1 MKESGDMDP
10 LSEFF
15 TKLWNG
21 FNALTT
27 GKKLSLLMAVVVT
40 LFSIMALVYFTN
52 QIDYRVLFSN
62 LTTDDA
68 GNIVGKL
75 QEKKIPYRISP
86 DGTTI
91 SVSSEKVSELRLE
104 LAAAGLPHGGGV
116 GFEIFDNKTIGATE
130 FEQQLNYRRAL
141 QGELTRTI
149 NALDEIQQSR
159 VHLAIP
165 KDSLFVDQQK
175 KTTASVT
182 LKLKSGRS
190 LRQAQIDGIAHLVAS
205 SIEGMNAE
213 DVMIIDS
220 LGNIL
225 SRNIG
230 DSKLAKMSGA
240 QIDYQ
245 QGIEKDL
252 GSRIQSM
259 LENVVGLGKAVV
271 RVSADLDFRMTE
283 KTEET
288 YDPES
293 PVVRSTQKQ
302 SEKSTAPVSGKS
314 AAAGA
319 TAANAENE
327 KTDETINY
335 EINKVTSKTV
345 MPVGEIKKLSIAVL
359 VDGTYTKNKK
369 GEEVYHPRD
378 KKEIESLENLVRKS
392 AGFNE
397 GRGDQVAVTNMPF
410 KKGEGEAETAGA
422 GAWYDKI
429 LLFSPLIKYGIVI
442 VAIALVFLFIL
453 RPLVK
458 GITSGIRIREV
469 HVPQAA
475 PAMAVETAEGQV
487 PPMPRRM
494 DEGPMTDA
502 ELTKRLA
509 NADAKTFAELLRN
522 WLK

>member
-1 MKESGDMDP
+1 MDP
-10 LSEFF
+10 LSQFF
-15 TKLWNG
+15 TRLWSG
-21 FNALTT
+21 FSSLDA
-27 GKKLSLLMAVVVT
+27 GKKISLFIAVVIS
-40 LFSIMALVYFTN
+40 LSSILALVYFTN
-52 QIDYRVLFSN
+52 QIDYRILFSG
-62 LTTDDA
+62 LGSEDA
-68 GNIVGKL
+68 GSIVGKL

-86 DGTTI
+86 DGATV
-91 SVSSEKVSELRLE
+91 SVPSEKVSELRLE
-104 LAAAGLPHGGGV
+104 MATAGLPHGGGV

-130 FEQQLNYRRAL
+130 FEQRLNYLRAQ
-141 QGELTRTI
+141 QGELSRTI
-149 NALDEIQQSR
+149 NSLDEIQQSR

-175 KTTASVT
+175 KATASVT
-182 LKLKSGRS
+182 IKLKTGRS
-190 LRQAQIDGIAHLVAS
+190 LRQTQIDGIAHLVAS

-220 LGNIL
+220 VGNIL
-225 SRNIG
+225 SKNTG
-230 DSKLAKMSGA
+230 DSKLTKMSGA
-240 QIDYQ
+240 QSDYQ

-252 GSRIQSM
+252 ASRIQSM
-259 LENVVGLGKAVV
+259 LENVVGTGKAVV

-302 SEKSTAPVSGKS
+302 SEKSSAPVTGKS
-314 AAAGA
+314 AAAA
-319 TAANAENE
+319 SAENE

-335 EINKVTSKTV
+335 EINKVISKTV

-369 GEEVYHPRD
+369 GGEEYQPRD

-410 KKGEGEAETAGA
+410 KKSDGEAETTGE
-422 GAWYDKI
+422 GSWYEKV
-429 LLFSPLIKYGIVI
+429 LLFSPLIKYGAVM
-442 VAIALVFLFIL
+442 AGIALIFLFVL

-458 GITSGIRIREV
+458 GITMEETGRGM
-469 HVPQAA
+469 QARQL
-475 PAMAVETAEGQV
+475 PLPMAVEAGATGE
-487 PPMPRRM
+487 PPPSISL
-494 DEGPMTDA
+494 D
-502 ELTKRLA
+502 ELTEKTMTEADITRRLA
-509 NADAKTFAELLRN
+509 SADAKKFAELLRN